1 MGKGKAVDFTLLFT
15 VILLVLIGI
24 IMVFSASSASAYY
37 KMGDSYHFLKKQMM
51 WAILGFGAM
60 LVLMNIDY
68 HIYYRLARYILVGA
82 IIFLLTVFIPGLGIT
97 INGATRWIGVG
108 GFSLQPSEL
117 AKLAVIIFTAS
128 SLSRKK
134 EMVRS
139 FTKGLLPYL
148 IVTGIVFVLIVLE
161 PDFSTGVTIFA
172 IVFLMIFVAGANIGH
187 ILGLTVPGVIM
198 LGLLVASEEYRL
210 KRWTSFLNPFE
221 DPQGSGYQIIQSL
234 YALGSGGL
242 FGLGLGRSRQKFF
255 YIPLPQN
262 DFIFSIIGE
271 ELGFIGT
278 FTVILLFILL
288 IWRGI
293 RISIH
298 APELFGSLLATGLIG
313 MIAIQVIMNIAVVTS
328 SMPVTGIP
336 LPFISCG
343 GSSLLFSLA
352 GIGILLN
359 ISRHTSLN
367 WS

>member
-1 MGKGKAVDFTLLFT
+1 MEKGKAVDFTLLFT
-15 VILLVLIGI
+15 VILLVVIGI

-37 KMGDSYHFLKKQMM
+37 RMGNSYYFLKKQMM
-51 WAILGFGAM
+51 WAALGFGAM
-60 LVLMNIDY
+60 FILMNINY
-68 HIYYRLARYILVGA
+68 RIYNRLARLIILAGIV
-82 IIFLLTVFIPGLGIT
+82 FLLIVFIPGLGVT
-97 INGATRWIGVG
+97 LNGATRWIGIG
-108 GFSLQPSEL
+108 GFSVQPSEF

-139 FTKGLLPYL
+139 FTRGVLPYL
-148 IVTGIVFVLIVLE
+148 IVAGIVFGLIMLQ
-161 PDFSTGVTIFA
+161 PDFSTGVIIIA
-172 IVFLMIFVAGANIGH
+172 VVFIMIFVAGANIAH
-187 ILGLTVPGVIM
+187 LLGLTLPGIIM
-198 LGLLVASEEYRL
+198 LVLLIISEEYRL
-210 KRWTSFLNPFE
+210 KRWTSFLRPFE
-221 DPQGSGYQIIQSL
+221 DPRGSGYQIIQSL

-278 FTVILLFILL
+278 FTIIILFILL

-293 RISIH
+293 RIAIH
-298 APELFGSLLATGLIG
+298 APDHFGSMLATGLIA
-313 MIAIQVIMNIAVVTS
+313 MIALQVIMNIAVVTS

-352 GIGILLN
+352 GVGILLN

>member
-1 MGKGKAVDFTLLFT
+1 MERGKAVDFTLLAT
-15 VILLVLIGI
+15 VILLVVIGI
-24 IMVFSASSASAYY
+24 IMVFSASSASAYFRR
-37 KMGDSYHFLKKQMM
+37 GDSYYFLKKQMM
-51 WAILGFGAM
+51 WAILGFGSM
-60 LVLMNIDY
+60 FILMNINY
-68 HIYYRLARYILVGA
+68 HIYNRLARVILAGGIV
-82 IIFLLTVFIPGLGIT
+82 FLLTVFIPGLGVT
-97 INGATRWIGVG
+97 VNGATRWIGVG
-108 GFSLQPSEL
+108 DFTIQPSEL
-117 AKLAVIIFTAS
+117 AKLAVIIFAAS

-134 EMVRS
+134 EKVRQ
-139 FTKGLLPYL
+139 FTTGVLPYL
-148 IVTGIVFVLIVLE
+148 LVAGLVFGLIMLE
-161 PDFSTGVTIFA
+161 PDFSTGVVILA
-172 IVFLMIFVAGANIGH
+172 IVIVMIFVAGANIGH
-187 ILGLTVPGVIM
+187 LIGLTLPGVIM
-198 LGLLVASEEYRL
+198 LGLLIAGKEYRL
-210 KRWTSFLNPFE
+210 KRWTSFLHPFE

-278 FTVILLFILL
+278 FTIILLFILL

-293 RISIH
+293 RIAIH
-298 APELFGSLLATGLIG
+298 APDLFGSLLATGLIA
-313 MIAIQVIMNIAVVTS
+313 MIAIQVIMNVAVVTS

-352 GIGILLN
+352 GIGIILN